1 MSKIDENQIHRQLKA
16 LSQIEPGS
24 EAANRAIQRVRD
36 ALINEKNRQSSGTR
50 IRRAVFKSPI
60 TKFAAAAVLLIA
72 VGYATGRLSAP
83 EPLDVEELKAALE
96 ISLKSSLEA
105 AIRQDLFEQMNERWQ
120 SAFAAGCAQIKEELQ
135 RQVRRD
141 LTEFAA
147 QTLAA
152 SGTLTNQRLMEL
164 IQLIEA
170 ARMQDRK
177 RIEAALEQIELN
189 RLQDK
194 TRFGNSLV
202 TLAAQTNELLGTKQ
216 D

>member
-24 EAANRAIQRVRD
+24 EARDRAIQRVRD
-36 ALINEKNRQSSGTR
+36 SLIDKETTQPGACVKIWRT
-50 IRRAVFKSPI
+50 VFKSPI
-60 TKFAAAAVLLIA
+60 AKFAAAAVLMIGL
-72 VGYATGRLSAP
+72 GYIGGRVSAP
-83 EPLDVEELKAALE
+83 PPMDAEELR
-96 ISLKSSLEA
+96 A
-105 AIRQDLFEQMNERWQ
+105 AIKQDLLEEMDERWQ
-120 SAFAAGCAQIKEELQ
+120 SAFVVSSAQLKDELQ

-170 ARMQDRK
+170 ARIQDRQ
-177 RIEAALEQIELN
+177 RIETAFEQIELN

-194 TRFGNSLV
+194 ARFGNGLV
-202 TLAAQTNELLGTKQ
+202 TLAARTNELLGTQ
-216 D
+216 QN

>member
-1 MSKIDENQIHRQLKA
+1 MSKIDENQIHRRLKI
-16 LSQIEPGS
+16 LSQIKPSS
-24 EAANRAIQRVRD
+24 EATGRAIQRARD
-36 ALINEKNRQSSGTR
+36 TLINKEKSRQ
-50 IRRAVFKSPI
+50 RASTKIWRNIFKSPI
-60 TKFAAAAVLLIA
+60 TKFAAAAVLLLT

-83 EPLDVEELKAALE
+83 QPLDIEELKAALE
-96 ISLKSSLEA
+96 TSLKSSLEP
-105 AIRQDLFEQMNERWQ
+105 AIRQDLLEQMNDRWQ

-170 ARMQDRK
+170 ARIRERQQVA
-177 RIEAALEQIELN
+177 AALEQIEKN
-189 RLQDK
+189 KIRLEN
-194 TRFGNSLV
+194 GL
-202 TLAAQTNELLGTKQ
+202 LAIAARTNELQRTEQ
-216 D
+216 N

>member
-24 EAANRAIQRVRD
+24 EATGRAIQRVRD
-36 ALINEKNRQSSGTR
+36 TLINEKSRQSSGTR
-50 IRRAVFKSPI
+50 IWRTVFKSPI
-60 TKFAAAAVLLIA
+60 AKFAAAAILLIA

-83 EPLDVEELKAALE
+83 PPLDVEELKAALE
-96 ISLKSSLEA
+96 SSLKSSLGP
-105 AIRQDLFEQMNERWQ
+105 AIRQDLLKQMNERWQ

-164 IQLIEA
+164 IRLIDT

-202 TLAAQTNELLGTKQ
+202 TLAVQTNELLGTKQ

>member
-1 MSKIDENQIHRQLKA
+1 MSKNDENQIDHRLKI
-16 LSQIEPGS
+16 LSQIEPS
-24 EAANRAIQRVRD
+24 SKATNRAIQRARD
-36 ALINEKNRQSSGTR
+36 TLVNKEKSQKRVSSR
-50 IRRAVFKSPI
+50 IWRNIFKSPI

-96 ISLKSSLEA
+96 TSLKASLEP
-105 AIRQDLFEQMNERWQ
+105 AIRQDLIAQLNKQWQ
-120 SAFAAGCAQIKEELQ
+120 SAFAVNSAQLKEELHQ
-135 RQVRRD
+135 QVRRD

-164 IQLIEA
+164 IRLIEA
-170 ARMQDRK
+170 ARIRERQQVA
-177 RIEAALEQIELN
+177 AALEQIEQEKIQFRNGL
-189 RLQDK
+189 LA
-194 TRFGNSLV
+194 V
-202 TLAAQTNELLGTKQ
+202 AAQTNELLSTKQ

>member
-24 EAANRAIQRVRD
+24 EATGRAIQRVRGT
-36 ALINEKNRQSSGTR
+36 LINEEKSRQRASTK
-50 IRRAVFKSPI
+50 IWRAVFKSPV

-96 ISLKSSLEA
+96 ISLKSSLEP
-105 AIRQDLFEQMNERWQ
+105 AIRQDLLEEMNERWQ
-120 SAFAAGCAQIKEELQ
+120 SAFAASCAQIKEELQ
-135 RQVRRD
+135 QQVRRD

-152 SGTLTNQRLMEL
+152 SGSLTNQRLMEL

-170 ARMQDRK
+170 TRRRERQQ
-177 RIEAALEQIELN
+177 IEAAFEQIEQEKILLRN
-189 RLQDK
+189 GL
-194 TRFGNSLV
+194 LAV
-202 TLAAQTNELLGTKQ
+202 AAQTKELLGTKQ

>member
-1 MSKIDENQIHRQLKA
+1 MSKIDENQIHRRLKII
-16 LSQIEPGS
+16 SQIEPSS
-24 EAANRAIQRVRD
+24 EATGRAIQRARD
-36 ALINEKNRQSSGTR
+36 TLINKEKTRQCTGTR
-50 IRRAVFKSPI
+50 IWQTVFKGPV
-60 TKFAAAAVLLIA
+60 TKFAAAAVLLLT

-83 EPLDVEELKAALE
+83 QPLDVEELKAALE
-96 ISLKSSLEA
+96 TSLKSSLEP
-105 AIRQDLFEQMNERWQ
+105 AIRQDLLEQMNDRWQ

-135 RQVRRD
+135 LQVRRD

-170 ARMQDRK
+170 TRRRERQQ
-177 RIEAALEQIELN
+177 IETAFEQIEQEKILLRN
-189 RLQDK
+189 GL
-194 TRFGNSLV
+194 LAV
-202 TLAAQTNELLGTKQ
+202 AAQTNELLGTKQ

>member
-24 EAANRAIQRVRD
+24 EATGRAIQRVRD
-36 ALINEKNRQSSGTR
+36 ALINEENRQSSGTR
-50 IRRAVFKSPI
+50 IWRTVFKSPI
-60 TKFAAAAVLLIA
+60 AKLAAAAVLLLA

-96 ISLKSSLEA
+96 ISLKSSLEP
-105 AIRQDLFEQMNERWQ
+105 AIRQDLLEEMNERWQ

-152 SGTLTNQRLMEL
+152 SGTLTNQRLIEL

-170 ARMQDRK
+170 TRRRERQQ
-177 RIEAALEQIELN
+177 IEAAFEQIEQEKILLRN
-189 RLQDK
+189 GL
-194 TRFGNSLV
+194 LAV
-202 TLAAQTNELLGTKQ
+202 AAQTNELLGTKQ

>member
-24 EAANRAIQRVRD
+24 EATDRAIQRVRD
-36 ALINEKNRQSSGTR
+36 ALINEKSRQSSGTR
-50 IRRAVFKSPI
+50 IRRAVFKSPV

-83 EPLDVEELKAALE
+83 PPLDVEELKAALE
-96 ISLKSSLEA
+96 ISLKSSLEP
-105 AIRQDLFEQMNERWQ
+105 AIRQDLLEQLNERWQ
-120 SAFAAGCAQIKEELQ
+120 SAFGAGCAQIKEELQ

-170 ARMQDRK
+170 ARRRERQQ
-177 RIEAALEQIELN
+177 IEAAFEQLEQEKILLRN
-189 RLQDK
+189 GL
-194 TRFGNSLV
+194 LAV
-202 TLAAQTNELLGTKQ
+202 AAQTNELLGTKQ

>member
-24 EAANRAIQRVRD
+24 EATNRAIQRVRD
-36 ALINEKNRQSSGTR
+36 ALINEEKTRQCAGTR
-50 IRRAVFKSPI
+50 IRRAVFKSPV

-83 EPLDVEELKAALE
+83 PPLDVEEFKAALE
-96 ISLKSSLEA
+96 SSLKSSLEP
-105 AIRQDLFEQMNERWQ
+105 AIRQDLFEQLNERWQ

-170 ARMQDRK
+170 TRRRERQQ
-177 RIEAALEQIELN
+177 IEAAFEQIEQEKILLRN
-189 RLQDK
+189 GL
-194 TRFGNSLV
+194 LAV
-202 TLAAQTNELLGTKQ
+202 AAQTNELLGTKQ

>member
-24 EAANRAIQRVRD
+24 EATNRAIQQVRD

-50 IRRAVFKSPI
+50 IRRTVFKSPI
-60 TKFAAAAVLLIA
+60 AKFAAAAVLLIA

-83 EPLDVEELKAALE
+83 PPLDMEELKAALE
-96 ISLKSSLEA
+96 TSLKSSLEPV
-105 AIRQDLFEQMNERWQ
+105 IRQDLLEQMNNRWQ
-120 SAFAAGCAQIKEELQ
+120 SAFAANCAQLKDELQ

-170 ARMQDRK
+170 TRWRERQQ
-177 RIEAALEQIELN
+177 IEAAFEQIEQEKIQLRN
-189 RLQDK
+189 GL
-194 TRFGNSLV
+194 LAV
-202 TLAAQTNELLGTKQ
+202 AAQTNELLGTKEN
-216 D
+216 

>member
-24 EAANRAIQRVRD
+24 EATNRAIQRVRD
-36 ALINEKNRQSSGTR
+36 TLINEKSRQSSGTR
-50 IRRAVFKSPI
+50 IWRKIFKSPV

-72 VGYATGRLSAP
+72 VGYATGRASAP

-96 ISLKSSLEA
+96 ISLKSSLEP
-105 AIRQDLFEQMNERWQ
+105 AIRQDLLEEMNERWQ

-164 IQLIEA
+164 IKLIEA
-170 ARMQDRK
+170 TRRRERQQ
-177 RIEAALEQIELN
+177 IEAAFEQIE
-189 RLQDK
+189 QDK
-194 TRFGNSLV
+194 ILLRNGLLAV
-202 TLAAQTNELLGTKQ
+202 AAQTNELLGTKQ
-216 D
+216 

>member
-1 MSKIDENQIHRQLKA
+1 MSKIDENKIHHRLKI

-24 EAANRAIQRVRD
+24 EATGRAIQRAQD
-36 ALINEKNRQSSGTR
+36 TLINEEKTRQCAGTR
-50 IRRAVFKSPI
+50 IWRTVFKSPI
-60 TKFAAAAVLLIA
+60 AKFAAAAVLLLA

-83 EPLDVEELKAALE
+83 PPLDVEEFKAALE
-96 ISLKSSLEA
+96 SSLKSSLGP
-105 AIRQDLFEQMNERWQ
+105 AIRQDLLEQLNERWQ

-152 SGTLTNQRLMEL
+152 SGSLTNQRLMEL

-194 TRFGNSLV
+194 TRFGNGLV
-202 TLAAQTNELLGTKQ
+202 TLAAQTNELLGTKE
-216 D
+216 